1 MNTATENSI
10 AEMKIFHCHYISG
23 FLTTQRVDNGLC
35 IQRHFEVISLYM
47 RLLNR
52 SVHKYKCLFYQTNAY
67 QTSVIVRCAHN
78 KEVWLAHFVLWT
90 LSSRAEMKNI
100 FTAALRVPVCKP
112 LPAAASHASVKVAF
126 HREPHYWAFSGD
138 YKSRSMR
145 KSYGKWLSGFSKQQ
159 GPHESLLDHLA
170 SGQWLET
177 LKSLK
182 AECHLS
188 A

>member
-1 MNTATENSI
+1 MNTETENSI

-67 QTSVIVRCAHN
+67 QTSVIVRCARN

-126 HREPHYWAFSGD
+126 HRELIIEHFQAIT
-138 YKSRSMR
+138 RV
-145 KSYGKWLSGFSKQQ
+145 
-159 GPHESLLDHLA
+159 
-170 SGQWLET
+170 GQWGKVMENGCLGF
-177 LKSLK
+177 
-182 AECHLS
+182 LS
-188 A
+188 SKGHMNHY